1 MSADRNVNADRMLN
15 AADMDMFKCSNVQ
28 MFKCS
33 KVRVYLGLFGFRGWG
48 GRGKRKGEE
57 DRTLR
62 ETVKALGGKRWG
74 GPKCDRIY
82 LQSHFYF

>member
-62 ETVKALGGKRWG
+62 ETVKALGGGR
-74 GPKCDRIY
+74 
-82 LQSHFYF
+82 SEM